1 MKKAYSSP
9 SFEKVE
15 FVTTEDIC
23 DLFGDLFGIS
33 LASDGNNVFTKD
45 NIFDWENIDKG
56 NN

>member
-56 NN
+56 NK